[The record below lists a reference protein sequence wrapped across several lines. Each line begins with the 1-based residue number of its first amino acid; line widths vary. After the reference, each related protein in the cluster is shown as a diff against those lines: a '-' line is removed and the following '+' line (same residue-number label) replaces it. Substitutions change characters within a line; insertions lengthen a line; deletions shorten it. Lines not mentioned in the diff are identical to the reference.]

1 MCIGNNRL
9 LNGYG
14 PCEGINMLDIG
25 DRITYQTLR
34 IIYLNGTVSESKIKT
49 GLIDDIICDVCDNIM
64 YVVKDEPFWIH
75 PSQIVSV
82 E

>member
-1 MCIGNNRL
+1 
-9 LNGYG
+9 
-14 PCEGINMLDIG
+14 MLDIG
-25 DRITYQTLR
+25 DKITYQTLR

-64 YVVKDEPFWIH
+64 YVVKDEPLWIH